1 MRENKDNSGEGVIEN
16 IRIIYDIVT
25 PADLSC
31 FWAILFWMLVMIKG
45 AKGSKIDMLKLLN

>member
-31 FWAILFWMLVMIKG
+31 FWAILFWMLVMIIRVPKG
-45 AKGSKIDMLKLLN
+45 RKLIC